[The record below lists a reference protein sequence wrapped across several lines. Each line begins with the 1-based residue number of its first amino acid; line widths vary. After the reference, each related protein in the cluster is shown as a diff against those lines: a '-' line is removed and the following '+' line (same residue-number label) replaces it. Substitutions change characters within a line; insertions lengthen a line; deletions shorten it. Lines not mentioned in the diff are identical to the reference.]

1 MITSDIRNMPTNV
14 FYREVDLVLKKATPS
29 HTLKVV
35 AGPCKS
41 KELLTKA
48 LHKVEAEVKE
58 MLPDRT
64 IVLGDIIEVKRHKV
78 RQRSRKPHDRREL
91 TKKK

>member
-14 FYREVDLVLKKATPS
+14 FYREVDLVHKKATPA

-35 AGPCKS
+35 AGPCTS
-41 KELLTKA
+41 KALLNKE
-48 LHKVEAEVKE
+48 LHKVEQEVRDL
-58 MLPDRT
+58 LPDRT

-78 RQRSRKPHDRREL
+78 RHRLTRK
-91 TKKK
+91 K